1 MKTTAGS
8 IVSKVNY
15 DNAVFLEVCCR
26 LAHTS
31 VNLHFILDVLGE
43 IEDFLA
49 FSGELEVN
57 INLRSIC
64 HFNMVQQ
71 AIQHITVNRGYI
83 AKFLKESNKLVI
95 LPAGLFDL
103 HKVILQFCNLFL
115 LLRYFCIIPCFAQ
128 ARRRFICQN
137 FLLQITGNSS
147 YYTVCAAADHSA

>member
-95 LPAGLFDL
+95 LSAGLFDL

-115 LLRYFCIIPCFAQ
+115 LLRYFCIIPCFELDL
-128 ARRRFICQN
+128 
-137 FLLQITGNSS
+137 FLLVNDAFFKVIIQAELCFG
-147 YYTVCAAADHSA
+147 